1 MHMPHDSIVL
11 RTACA
16 GDLPALQPL
25 VERAIAELL
34 SPFLSAE
41 QLQASFE
48 IMGLDTQ
55 LIADRTYYVAEFDGA
70 ITGCGGWSCRG
81 THFGGDRSPGRDA
94 RILDPAHESA
104 RVRAMYTHPAFARR
118 GIGRAVLNHCEQ
130 AARAAGFSSVE
141 LIATLAGVPLY
152 AASGYQELRRLDE
165 ITPSGISVPLVEM
178 RKHL

>member
-1 MHMPHDSIVL
+1 MDMAPDSIVL

-16 GDLPALQPL
+16 ADLPALQPL

-34 SPFLSAE
+34 APFLSAE
-41 QLQASFE
+41 QLRASFE

-55 LIADRTYYVAEFDGA
+55 LVADRTYFVAEFDGA
-70 ITGCGGWSCRG
+70 LAGCGGWSRRG
-81 THFGGDRSPGRDA
+81 THFGGDHSPGRDA
-94 RILDPAHESA
+94 RSLDPAHESA

-130 AARAAGFSSVE
+130 GARAAGFSSVE

-152 AASGYQELRRLDE
+152 AASGYHEVNRLAE
-165 ITPSGISVPLVEM
+165 ITPSGIPVPLVEM
-178 RKHL
+178 RKQL